1 MFSQYTGETLEGCG
15 LEAHARRSGE
25 QGFHL
30 ASSILHTIPS
40 CRYEKDYFSF
50 IAKHMP
56 QLAGSRFKN
65 QLPLKDFSWNATN
78 KTQRL
83 TISGEKDIGK
93 ATPQNHMEIQHFLS
107 YHFSLPIIFI
117 SLPQSA
123 LSGDR
128 TVNRGAIPQ
137 IIFLSH
143 HACKSPKLSPWN
155 PHTHFW
161 KHQLEWSICHPEISP
176 FSQ

>member
-1 MFSQYTGETLEGCG
+1 MEETHKYLILFQQIRSCFILRVQFLMRLFILKWCFTDCSLNCYWKAGG
-15 LEAHARRSGE
+15 RRDHFRRKRHWKSHTSESYGNST
-25 QGFHL
+25 L
-30 ASSILHTIPS
+30 SI
-40 CRYEKDYFSF
+40 
-50 IAKHMP
+50 
-56 QLAGSRFKN
+56 
-65 QLPLKDFSWNATN
+65 
-78 KTQRL
+78 
-83 TISGEKDIGK
+83 
-93 ATPQNHMEIQHFLS
+93 
-107 YHFSLPIIFI
+107 FSLPIIFI